1 MTQLATE
8 SQELEYATQ
17 YEYDSKR
24 EVVYVNALEIKGDEN
39 IPQHRIDLFFDESS
53 QEVMAT
59 LLNTP
64 GVTELR
70 IKGSHVVNMLT
81 GGTFFASAGEPISP
95 AGFSDIDVDVIGSPN
110 ELEFPASAHVKS
122 KTITN
127 RVTTASGVPMDI
139 VKPGGFEEYEI
150 AAATELM
157 QWLDKQENQSM
168 VASLKKRAKNIVGDN
183 ENRMRHGL
191 PIERSYYMHETLT
204 VSTMLENG
212 QIAYTLNDP
221 YNVME
226 TAFPIE
232 DNPAPHSRAAITGP
246 TRTVGIPVR
255 RVEGIKA
262 VLMDAIEIMSDEEV
276 ESPAYLHA
284 LEAVARSNKF
294 SIENSITFDLMHR
307 ETNDLETRHANT
319 LKRVLRGE
327 TVDMKGDFLGD
338 RGFESVADVVKVRLH
353 EMASR
358 GMAVNQLGFY
368 QTFIQELELTEAL
381 SPTLGDLYTGVE
393 KNMLPTFADFA
404 RNSLDENGEVPHSLD
419 SYLIGVHNALI
430 ARYKN
435 YVTPL
440 GRRFPKKP
448 HEPTIEAGMY
458 KMAYAYMVA
467 QEDKIFT
474 QEVVARP
481 KDGEFHASRLVQG
494 KPTTDVVDTMALLL
508 YSHNRY
514 DTATLE
520 SVVANWQLEGSS
532 TNHWSEHGT
541 AINNSLD
548 LAELKAKIDYYKDK
562 YAMPF
567 ADTHPLNKSS

>member
-1 MTQLATE
+1 
-8 SQELEYATQ
+8 
-17 YEYDSKR
+17 
-24 EVVYVNALEIKGDEN
+24 
-39 IPQHRIDLFFDESS
+39 
-53 QEVMAT
+53 
-59 LLNTP
+59 
-64 GVTELR
+64 
-70 IKGSHVVNMLT
+70 
-81 GGTFFASAGEPISP
+81 
-95 AGFSDIDVDVIGSPN
+95 
-110 ELEFPASAHVKS
+110 
-122 KTITN
+122 
-127 RVTTASGVPMDI
+127 
-139 VKPGGFEEYEI
+139 
-150 AAATELM
+150 
-157 QWLDKQENQSM
+157 
-168 VASLKKRAKNIVGDN
+168 
-183 ENRMRHGL
+183 
-191 PIERSYYMHETLT
+191 
-204 VSTMLENG
+204 
-212 QIAYTLNDP
+212 
-221 YNVME
+221 
-226 TAFPIE
+226 
-232 DNPAPHSRAAITGP
+232 
-246 TRTVGIPVR
+246 
-255 RVEGIKA
+255 
-262 VLMDAIEIMSDEEV
+262 MDAIEIMSDEEV